1 MSRQLPQVAPAPVR
15 IVNSAT
21 LRQPASAAW
30 RMSRSVTPVQ
40 EQTIM
45 PAPGQRAEAGREAF
59 EHPDRFC
66 QEHF

>member
-30 RMSRSVTPVQ
+30 RMSRSVTPLQ
-40 EQTIM
+40 MHTYM
-45 PAPGQRAEAGREAF
+45 GKGLGRRWECAAIS
-59 EHPDRFC
+59 PRMRIIVN
-66 QEHF
+66 